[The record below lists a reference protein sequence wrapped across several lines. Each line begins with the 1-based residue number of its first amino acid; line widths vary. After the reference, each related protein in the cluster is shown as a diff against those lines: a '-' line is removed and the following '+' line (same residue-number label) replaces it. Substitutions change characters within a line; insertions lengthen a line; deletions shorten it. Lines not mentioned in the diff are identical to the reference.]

1 MIKTVSVLALAMAL
15 SAPAMA
21 EGADDPLPAGEKSAN
36 HDTVTIGIGA
46 AVIPRYDGSR
56 FYLVTP
62 IAGARGK
69 VSGINFSLIAV
80 NFAADVIPSNAP
92 TGGKFVFGPMAHL
105 TLNRSSLR
113 QSRISLLGDIKP
125 ALEVGLHAGYQQTG
139 VITSQYDVLT
149 FDVAVSHDVTGIHDS
164 VVVTPQITYATPLSK
179 RMLVALNVAADY
191 VGSGYAQTYYG
202 VTPAQSAIS
211 GFPAYNIG
219 AGFNNVSAGFL
230 AGYSLSGDLRRGFA
244 VFAAGNYSRFLPETR
259 HSPLVHTDEQM
270 VGALGIAYTF

>member
-1 MIKTVSVLALAMAL
+1 MIKPLSVLACAMML

-21 EGADDPLPAGEKSAN
+21 QSADEPPSTSDKAAD
-36 HDTVTIGIGA
+36 HDTVTVGIGA

-62 IAGARGK
+62 VAGARGK
-69 VSGINFSLIAV
+69 ISGINFSLIAV
-80 NFAADVIPSNAP
+80 NFSADVIPSKAQ
-92 TGGKFVFGPMAHL
+92 TGGKLVFGPMAHL

-113 QSRISLLGDIKP
+113 QSRIALLGDIKP
-125 ALEVGLHAGYQQTG
+125 ALEAGLHVGYQQTG
-139 VITSQYDVLT
+139 VITSKYDVLT
-149 FDVAVSHDVTGIHDS
+149 FDLAVSHDVTGIHDS
-164 VVVTPQITYATPLSK
+164 IVVTPQVTYATPLSK

-191 VGSGYAQTYYG
+191 VGGGYARTYYG

-211 GFPAYNIG
+211 GFPTYDIG

-230 AGYSLSGDLRRGFA
+230 AGYSLSGDLRHGFS

-259 HSPLVHTDEQM
+259 RSPLVHADEQLIGA
-270 VGALGIAYTF
+270 VGLAYTF